1 MLDSTIHQINYYPVD
16 KCWETNI
23 AYIQAIAIYPVNNI
37 IHVLNN
43 WDPKEGFECH
53 QHSH

>member
-16 KCWETNI
+16 KYWETNI
-23 AYIQAIAIYPVNNI
+23 VNI

-43 WDPKEGFECH
+43 WGQKEGFDCH

>member
-1 MLDSTIHQINYYPVD
+1 MLDSAIHQINYYPVD
-16 KCWETNI
+16 KYWENNI
-23 AYIQAIAIYPVNNI
+23 AYI

-43 WDPKEGFECH
+43 WGQKEGFEWH